1 MEAAFDN
8 LSRFNKPN
16 KPNEP
21 SKPSK
26 LNELKLAQRNPVQVK
41 PPTLEDSRLSS
52 AKADTKM
59 LDFCISRAIS
69 HTSRSAGVKRSLTS
83 FLGH

>member
-16 KPNEP
+16 ES
-21 SKPSK
+21 SKLNK

-41 PPTLEDSRLSS
+41 PPTLEDSS
-52 AKADTKM
+52 
-59 LDFCISRAIS
+59 
-69 HTSRSAGVKRSLTS
+69 
-83 FLGH
+83 

>member
-16 KPNEP
+16 EPNEP
-21 SKPSK
+21 SEPSKLNK

-41 PPTLEDSRLSS
+41 PPTLEDSS
-52 AKADTKM
+52 
-59 LDFCISRAIS
+59 
-69 HTSRSAGVKRSLTS
+69 
-83 FLGH
+83 